1 MPKAWD
7 SSFSLFKRF
16 SELYTKVNSSKSHL
30 VMSGKQSVIDKN
42 DNIGLGSENLEE
54 LLGIHLDST
63 FTFENHKIC
72 QKASQN

>member
-1 MPKAWD
+1 
-7 SSFSLFKRF
+7 
-16 SELYTKVNSSKSHL
+16 
-30 VMSGKQSVIDKN
+30 MSGKQSVIDKN
-42 DNIGLGSENLEE
+42 DNIGLGSENVEE

>member
-1 MPKAWD
+1 
-7 SSFSLFKRF
+7 
-16 SELYTKVNSSKSHL
+16 
-30 VMSGKQSVIDKN
+30 MSGKQSVIDKN

-54 LLGIHLDST
+54 LLGIHLDCA